1 MHRLYRYK
9 DFTIEVNSESIYG
22 IPGGKVLSIP
32 LRYVAVLS
40 ISSGESST
48 TIQRLSFGQ
57 SADRPFATE
66 AEALMRGYGAAQSI
80 IDGMTIGSA
89 LGSMR

>member
-9 DFTIEVNSESIYG
+9 DFTIEVNAESIDG

-32 LRYVAVLS
+32 VGYVAVVH
-40 ISSGESST
+40 ISCGESST

-57 SADRPFATE
+57 CDGRPFASE